1 MLIEKTIRDYLIEKI
16 PNVPIEVEVPKNT
29 SKFVVFR
36 VIDRGKVNLINAVTV
51 EFFSYGSSKVEAAE
65 LDDLVRTAM
74 EEIVELDSIFSSKI
88 GGGNDDYDEELKKDR
103 YRAYFNLT
111 F

>member
-1 MLIEKTIRDYLIEKI
+1 MLIETTIRNYLIEKI
-16 PNVPIEVEVPKNT
+16 PNVPIKLEVPESET
-29 SKFVVFR
+29 KFVVFR

-51 EFFSYGSSKVEAAE
+51 EFLSYGKSKLEAAE

-74 EEIVELDSIFSSKI
+74 ENIVELKTIFSSKI
-88 GGGNDDYDEELKKDR
+88 GGGNDDFDEDLKKYR

-111 F
+111 Y